1 MLDAAIWVAL
11 SSEIWAKIIHVSSE
25 QSIQEL
31 VYGDFPEGPVVK
43 TSPSNAKGEGSVPD
57 WEAKT
62 LHASSPKNQSVKQK
76 QYCNKFS
83 KDFKNG
89 PHPKKFLKKK
99 KLSTTL
105 SPRETE
111 MSSQLPTCMGH
122 EAGLRNKCLMWYT
135 T

>member
-1 MLDAAIWVAL
+1 M

-62 LHASSPKNQSVKQK
+62 LHASSPKTQSVKQK

-99 KLSTTL
+99 KKIRSDLKKKKLMSWYMAL
-105 SPRETE
+105 YSPFT
-111 MSSQLPTCMGH
+111 SC
-122 EAGLRNKCLMWYT
+122 
-135 T
+135 